1 VDRRGFLASILAL
14 GMAPAVVKASSIM
27 RVRPSPILF
36 TGEIGV
42 FEGLTFYEQIVTIDQ
57 MRGMVDEMRLR
68 HIPPDASGSYWV
80 AMHPAHEDRWL
91 REIAGAAKR
100 SSFIDRVT
108 AGNKSILM
116 RIPNG

>member
-1 VDRRGFLASILAL
+1 MDRRGFLAGILAL

-27 RVRPSPILF
+27 RVRPVLLL
-36 TGEIGV
+36 GDDVLE
-42 FEGLTFYEQIVTIDQ
+42 FYEQTITIDQ
-57 MRGMVDEMRLR
+57 MRGVVDEMRLR
-68 HIPPDASGSYWV
+68 HIPPDASGNYW
-80 AMHPAHEDRWL
+80 ATLHPSQAARWQKEML
-91 REIAGAAKR
+91 REVSR